1 MTTQTLAL
9 QLPDALLQRLQRMAA
24 ITRRPLDTLV
34 VQTLDNNLP
43 KLPAHLP
50 QTVQD
55 ELSNLEKLEDEV
67 LWTVAD
73 SQYDHDKQI
82 EYRELLHKNSRGL
95 LSEDEKGQMN
105 MHLESVERLTL
116 QKSYAYLLLKW
127 RGHPLPTLNELQKRH

>member
-127 RGHPLPTLNELQKRH
+127 REF